1 MSDQK
6 ITRHTISVLVNDE
19 PGALARVIGL
29 FSGRGY
35 NIDSLTVAPVNLEK
49 KHSRI
54 IIVTSGSQTI
64 IDQIISSLER
74 LIQVH
79 KVIDLTSQN
88 STDERELAIIKISL
102 KQNEIN
108 NVKNIAKKYQA
119 KLIFENID
127 NLAFEITNSPD
138 NINEFIIKLDNLG
151 KIDAYCS
158 IAILLSE
165 SYNAAIDSQCLAA
178 LLYFPFSQYIAT
190 ACL

>member
-6 ITRHTISVLVNDE
+6 ITKHTISVLVNDE

-35 NIDSLTVAPVNLEK
+35 NIDSLTVAPVNLEQ

-54 IIVTSGSQTI
+54 IIVTSGSQII

-151 KIDAYCS
+151 KIDVS
-158 IAILLSE
+158 RTGLIAILK
-165 SYNAAIDSQCLAA
+165 D
-178 LLYFPFSQYIAT
+178 
-190 ACL
+190 

>member
-6 ITRHTISVLVNDE
+6 ITKHTISVLVNDE

-151 KIDAYCS
+151 KIDVS
-158 IAILLSE
+158 RTGLIAILK
-165 SYNAAIDSQCLAA
+165 D
-178 LLYFPFSQYIAT
+178 
-190 ACL
+190 